1 MILPEDTV
9 GLLVVVALAAVA
21 VLVIV
26 VTVLAL
32 RLRSLRTAYA
42 SALDPARRED
52 LFQSVQRQAGDL
64 ESLRGDLATVHA
76 NTEHLRGLLRDAV
89 SRVGVVRYDAFA
101 DMGGALSF
109 SAALLDEHGHGIVVS
124 AINGRSE
131 TRCYAKPVVAG
142 TSDYNLS
149 EEEVAALDDAMSG
162 RKGRTDTAAAPRR
175 GRRRSAS

>member
-1 MILPEDTV
+1 VTLPADTV
-9 GLLVVVALAAVA
+9 SLLVVVALAAVA
-21 VLVIV
+21 VLVVAV
-26 VTVLAL
+26 VALAL
-32 RLRSLRTAYA
+32 RLASLRRAYA

-64 ESLRGDLATVHA
+64 EALRGDLGVVHG
-76 NTEHLRGLLRDAV
+76 NTEHLRDLLRGAI

-109 SAALLDEHGHGIVVS
+109 STALLDEHGDGLVVS

-131 TRCYAKPVVAG
+131 TRCYAKAVVAG
-142 TSDYNLS
+142 TSAHNLS
-149 EEEVAALDDAMSG
+149 DEEVTAVEEAMSG
-162 RKGRTDTAAAPRR
+162 RSDGRTTAGTRR